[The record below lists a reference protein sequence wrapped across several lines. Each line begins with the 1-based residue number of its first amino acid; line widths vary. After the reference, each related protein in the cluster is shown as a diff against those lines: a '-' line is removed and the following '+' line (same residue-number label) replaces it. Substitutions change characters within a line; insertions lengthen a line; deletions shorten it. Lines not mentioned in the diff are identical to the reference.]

1 MVICVSGVAITANY
15 EIGEQKEMII
25 KIMTI
30 KEWFKS
36 GVQYDSEGTQIWA
49 IEKTNDADYLHHVA
63 DVRGWGELQN
73 LFKLDID
80 KAAEFQDKVGKFIA
94 EAINEKLERD
104 GSNLYMKN
112 IALS

>member
-1 MVICVSGVAITANY
+1 MVICVSGVATTADY

-94 EAINEKLERD
+94 EAINEEL
-104 GSNLYMKN
+104 
-112 IALS
+112 